1 MARPARSRSR
11 RRAERP
17 RSATVSVGVGPQAA
31 PASRGRRGRCR
42 STGPTIAR
50 WNPYLWAPDDGGQEH
65 VDPPGRRAI
74 TAPLGAGS
82 RWGPPAGSASVSAR
96 RRAGPPARPGAPAA
110 PKAASWAGWGRSP
123 DGPRPAA
130 TPPHPPSIRGLPMP
144 VDQPIGGHPQL
155 RDGSE
160 TDIWE
165 EAGIRR
171 HGWSRGLGPLGEHA
185 RGHLPP
191 RRRRRP
197 PGEQLAGPR
206 SSKGS
211 RALMP
216 GSVPRSRRCHRRR
229 WPWRS
234 DPRRS
239 SSS

>member
-31 PASRGRRGRCR
+31 PASRGRRGCCR

-50 WNPYLWAPDDGGQEH
+50 WNPYLWAPGDGGQEH

-82 RWGPPAGSASVSAR
+82 RWGPPAGSASVSAP

-130 TPPHPPSIRGLPMP
+130 TPPHPPSIRGRANARGPAHRWPPSAPRRVRDRHL
-144 VDQPIGGHPQL
+144 GGVRYSPPRL
-155 RDGSE
+155 VSGSGS
-160 TDIWE
+160 
-165 EAGIRR
+165 A
-171 HGWSRGLGPLGEHA
+171 GEHA